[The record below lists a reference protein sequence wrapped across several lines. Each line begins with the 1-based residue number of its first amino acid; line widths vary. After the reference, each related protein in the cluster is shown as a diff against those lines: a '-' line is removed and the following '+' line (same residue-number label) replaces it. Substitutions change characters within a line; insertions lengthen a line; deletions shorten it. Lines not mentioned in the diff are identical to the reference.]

1 MEEDDDVYDDVA
13 HGVYDV
19 RGERRAN
26 EGIDAKWCEVCV
38 FVGFVGCV
46 VVVDETV
53 EFSVGWARAT
63 GAGAGGGGE
72 G

>member
-19 RGERRAN
+19 CGERRAN
-26 EGIDAKWCEVCV
+26 EGIDAEWCEVCV
-38 FVGFVGCV
+38 FVWFFVV
-46 VVVDETV
+46 FVDETI
-53 EFSVGWARAT
+53 EFCVGWARAT
-63 GAGAGGGGE
+63 SADAGGGRE